1 MEPLLLTLLY
11 MDINAFVKNK
21 TLNFDQNLQHLLTII
36 EFIWIYLS
44 GSEFRNKEFVLDNK
58 QWFCLKMCIDKKA
71 ENTNQAISNNI

>member
-44 GSEFRNKEFVLDNK
+44 GSGFRNKEFVLDNK
-58 QWFCLKMCIDKKA
+58 Q
-71 ENTNQAISNNI
+71 